1 SSNNPICLG
10 DDATFDIVGTANAVV
25 SYTIN
30 GGAVQTTTLDATGNS
45 QIVIVAPAADQTM
58 VLSDITL
65 GTCSVALTNSETVT
79 VNPTPTLTSI
89 APVTTPICEGEAA
102 VFDLVG
108 SANATVTYSVNGG
121 ASQTVVLGAS
131 GNGQVSITGA
141 TADQTITLSDIAIG
155 SCNTALTDTATVVVN
170 PNPAFTSVTAVT
182 TPICEGE
189 TAVFDLV
196 GSANATVTYSINGG
210 ASQTVVLDAS
220 GNGQVS
226 IASATADQV
235 ITLSDIALNGCN
247 IALTDTATVVVNPNP
262 VFTSVTPNT
271 PICEG
276 ETAVFDLVGTANATV
291 SYSINGVASQ
301 TLVLDAS
308 GNGQVSIANATA
320 DQTIT

>member
-1 SSNNPICLG
+1 
-10 DDATFDIVGTANAVV
+10 
-25 SYTIN
+25 
-30 GGAVQTTTLDATGNS
+30 
-45 QIVIVAPAADQTM
+45 
-58 VLSDITL
+58 
-65 GTCSVALTNSETVT
+65 
-79 VNPTPTLTSI
+79 
-89 APVTTPICEGEAA
+89 
-102 VFDLVG
+102 
-108 SANATVTYSVNGG
+108 
-121 ASQTVVLGAS
+121 
-131 GNGQVSITGA
+131 GQVSIAGA

-276 ETAVFDLVGTANATV
+276 DTAVFDLVGTANATV
-291 SYSINGVASQ
+291 TYSINGGVSQ

-308 GNGQVSIANATA
+308 GNGQVTIASATA
-320 DQTIT
+320 DQTITLSDIVFNGCNIALTDNATVVVNPNPAFTSVTAVTTPICEGDTAVFD